1 MENDTIVREA
11 ARREMTGVS
20 RAQWWR
26 FELEGNAPKRVQLG
40 PGSIGWRR
48 SDLERWVRER
58 PPAAPKGVPTGLPKD
73 ELDYLDSVPLGE
85 CKISGHLAG
94 RLRTEAARRG
104 LPPVVGSFA
113 RFSHSDRMAI
123 EHYGEKCEREFKA
136 LVDALLH
143 PENAFGPTDSP
154 PACLSDGSSS
164 EALVERLFR
173 DFLSNPIYNNMT
185 YDGIA
190 RRACEAAETFQRVI
204 GKRNG

>member
-73 ELDYLDSVPLGE
+73 ELDYHHTLGSE
-85 CKISGHLAG
+85 
-94 RLRTEAARRG
+94 LRPSA
-104 LPPVVGSFA
+104 LPPFA
-113 RFSHSDRMAI
+113 R
-123 EHYGEKCEREFKA
+123 
-136 LVDALLH
+136 
-143 PENAFGPTDSP
+143 TQQ
-154 PACLSDGSSS
+154 
-164 EALVERLFR
+164 
-173 DFLSNPIYNNMT
+173 
-185 YDGIA
+185 
-190 RRACEAAETFQRVI
+190 RR
-204 GKRNG
+204 